1 MNTREMQDEILRLKK
16 DKNVCILAHAYQSQD
31 IWEVADFVGDSYA
44 LSRYAASVSQE
55 TVIMCG
61 VRFMA
66 ETVKVLSPQKHAILA
81 NPLAGC
87 PMAQQI
93 DQKMISW
100 LKDRYPEHTIV
111 AYINTTSA
119 LKTVVD
125 VCVTS
130 SSAVHIINNIQNDK
144 ILFIPEKNLGE
155 WVEKQC
161 PNKQFAF
168 FKGGCPTHMRMRKRD
183 VDQARQLHPN
193 AKLLVHPECL
203 SEVTELADFAGSTTE
218 IMAYAR
224 ESSEKEFIIGT
235 ESSIVQHLQFEC
247 PDKQFYLLSRE
258 CVCHNMKMTTLAD
271 VYQCLLGR
279 SGEEIFLEEHVIQGA
294 KRAIEEMIRLG
305 Q

>member
-1 MNTREMQDEILRLKK
+1 
-16 DKNVCILAHAYQSQD
+16 
-31 IWEVADFVGDSYA
+31 
-44 LSRYAASVSQE
+44 
-55 TVIMCG
+55 MCG

-119 LKTVVD
+119 LKTAVD

-130 SSAVHIINNIQNDK
+130 SSAAHIINNIQNDK
-144 ILFIPEKNLGE
+144 ILFIPDKNLGE

-218 IMAYAR
+218 IMAEVSGKVPKR
-224 ESSEKEFIIGT
+224 NSSLERKAALSNTYNLNVRINSFI
-235 ESSIVQHLQFEC
+235 F
-247 PDKQFYLLSRE
+247 
-258 CVCHNMKMTTLAD
+258 
-271 VYQCLLGR
+271 
-279 SGEEIFLEEHVIQGA
+279 FLENVSVI
-294 KRAIEEMIRLG
+294 I
-305 Q
+305 